1 MTPRLS
7 IRAVGMASPVG
18 LAAPASIAALRARLD
33 GFRETRFVARGGEW
47 LIGAEVPLPE
57 PWRGV
62 PRLARLLLG
71 PIQECLAPDRLEPT
85 AVPLLLCLAEP
96 DRPGR
101 LAGLEALLQA
111 ELEAA
116 LGGPLH
122 PESRLVAHG
131 RVGVASALRHAS
143 EILAERRAAQ
153 VLVAAVDGLLVAP
166 TLRALEERHR
176 LLTPANSN
184 GFIAG
189 EAAAA
194 LLVTAPDAAAP
205 LHLVA
210 AGFGVEP
217 APIESGEP
225 LRAEGLTTAFRQA
238 LAAAGITMAGVGW
251 RIGTMSGEQ
260 YWFKEHDL
268 AVARLLRGRHAPVD
282 LWHPADG
289 IGETGAASLAAC
301 LVLAFEAA
309 RKGWAPGD
317 PVLAAAA
324 NDDGR
329 RAALLVA
336 AGGGG
341 R

>member
-1 MTPRLS
+1 LTPRL
-7 IRAVGMASPVG
+7 AVLAAGMASAVG
-18 LAAPASIAALRARLD
+18 LDAPACCAAIRARLD
-33 GFRETRFVARGGEW
+33 GFAETRFGLPGGGR
-47 LIGAEVPLPE
+47 LVGAPVPLPE

-62 PRLARLLLG
+62 PRLARLVLG
-71 PIQECLAPDRLEPT
+71 PIRECLGAGRLEAA
-85 AVPLLLCLAEP
+85 AVPLLLGLAEP
-96 DRPGR
+96 LRPGR
-101 LAGLEALLQA
+101 PEGLEAELRA
-111 ELEAA
+111 ELELA

-122 PESRLVAHG
+122 PSSRLLAQG
-131 RVGVASALRHAS
+131 RVAAANAVRHAS
-143 EILAERRAAQ
+143 ELLAAGRAER
-153 VLVAAVDGLLVAP
+153 VLVAGVDSYLLGPTVVA
-166 TLRALEERHR
+166 LGGRRR
-176 LLTPANSN
+176 LLTPANSD
-184 GFIAG
+184 GFVPG

-194 LLVTAPDAAAP
+194 LLLGPPGPAP
-205 LHLVA
+205 LGVVA

-225 LRAEGLTTAFRQA
+225 LRADGLTAAFRQA
-238 LAAAGITMAGVGW
+238 LAAAGIPMARVGW

-268 AVARLLRGRHAPVD
+268 AVARLLRGRHEAVE

-289 IGETGAASLAAC
+289 IGETGAASLACC

-317 PVLAAAA
+317 PVLVAASD
-324 NDDGR
+324 DDGR
-329 RAALLVA
+329 CAALLVA

>member
-1 MTPRLS
+1 VTPRLS

-18 LAAPASIAALRARLD
+18 LDAPASIAALRARLD
-33 GFRETRFVARGGEW
+33 GFQETRFVARGGDW
-47 LIGAEVPLPE
+47 LIGAEVPLAE

-62 PRLARLLLG
+62 PRLARLVLG
-71 PIQECLAPDRLEPT
+71 PIRECLAAAPGKRARDL
-85 AVPLLLCLAEP
+85 PLLVAVAEP
-96 DRPGR
+96 ERPGR
-101 LAGLEALLQA
+101 LAGLERELQG

-116 LGGPLH
+116 LDGPLH
-122 PESRLVAHG
+122 PESRFVAQG
-131 RVGVASALRHAS
+131 RVGVASAVRRAS
-143 EILAERRAAQ
+143 ELLAAGRAEQ
-153 VLVAAVDGLLVAP
+153 VIVAGVDGWLAAE
-166 TLRALEERHR
+166 TLRVLDERHR
-176 LLTPANSN
+176 LLTPRNSN
-184 GFIAG
+184 GFIPG

-217 APIESGEP
+217 AAIESGEP
-225 LRAEGLTTAFRQA
+225 LRGEGLAAAFRQA
-238 LAAAGITMAGVGW
+238 LAAAGIPMARVGW

-268 AVARLLRGRHAPVD
+268 AVARLLRGRHEAVD

-289 IGETGAASLAAC
+289 IGETGAASLACC

-317 PVLAAAA
+317 PVLVAAA

-329 RAALLVA
+329 RAALLLA
-336 AGGGG
+336 AGAAG
-341 R
+341 

>member
-1 MTPRLS
+1 
-7 IRAVGMASPVG
+7 V
-18 LAAPASIAALRARLD
+18 
-33 GFRETRFVARGGEW
+33 
-47 LIGAEVPLPE
+47 
-57 PWRGV
+57 
-62 PRLARLLLG
+62 
-71 PIQECLAPDRLEPT
+71 
-85 AVPLLLCLAEP
+85 
-96 DRPGR
+96 
-101 LAGLEALLQA
+101 
-111 ELEAA
+111 AA
-116 LGGPLH
+116 LGG
-122 PESRLVAHG
+122 RG
-131 RVGVASALRHAS
+131 
-143 EILAERRAAQ
+143 
-153 VLVAAVDGLLVAP
+153 
-166 TLRALEERHR
+166 R
-176 LLTPANSN
+176 LLTPTNSD
-184 GFIAG
+184 GFVPG

-194 LLVTAPDAAAP
+194 LLLGPPGPAP
-205 LHLVA
+205 LGILA

-289 IGETGAASLAAC
+289 IGETGAASLAVC

-317 PVLAAAA
+317 PVLVAASD
-324 NDDGR
+324 DDGR
-329 RAALLVA
+329 CAALLLA